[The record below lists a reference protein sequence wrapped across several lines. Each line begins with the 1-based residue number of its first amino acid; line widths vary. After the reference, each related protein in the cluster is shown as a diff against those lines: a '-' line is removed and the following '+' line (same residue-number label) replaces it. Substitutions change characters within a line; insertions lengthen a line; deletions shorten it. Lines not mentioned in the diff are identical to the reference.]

1 MKKIKISEL
10 PLYQSLQGLFT
21 IGTDENNRS
30 VKVSLE
36 FVEEE
41 TNRAVS
47 NAEAA
52 ATAALTAKAQTE
64 SATSDARTATQE
76 AQTATTQSATQT
88 AAALTATNNAN
99 AAAQAAQTAR
109 QNAETATQAANNAT
123 QQTLSVKEQ
132 TETVKQQAETATEEA
147 NAAAANALTVKID
160 IQAMLDRLVPT
171 GLTVKAP
178 ERLTIG
184 NTRPVFIQADLTPTD
199 ALKNIIFISDNRAVE
214 VSTLGQLRVVSEGK
228 SVVSVIPTCN
238 TALAKTIL
246 IEVGKPTARLNTSR
260 SLRLTSGGGFLLT

>member
-10 PLYQSLQGLFT
+10 PLYQSLRGLFT

-36 FVEEE
+36 FVEDE

-52 ATAALTAKAQTE
+52 TSAALSAKTATERATA
-64 SATSDARTATQE
+64 DARTAIQE
-76 AQTATTQSATQT
+76 ALTATEQSATQT
-88 AAALTATNNAN
+88 AAAMTATNNAN
-99 AAAQAAQTAR
+99 AATQEAQNAAQTA
-109 QNAETATQAANNAT
+109 QTVATTANNAT
-123 QQTLSVKEQ
+123 QQTLVVKEQ
-132 TETVKQQAETATEEA
+132 TEATKQRAETATEEA
-147 NAAAANALTVKID
+147 NAAAANALTVKAE

-171 GLTVKAP
+171 GLAVKAP
-178 ERLTIG
+178 ERLTVG
-184 NTRPVFIQADLTPTD
+184 NTRPVFIQVDLTPTD

-246 IEVGKPTARLNTSR
+246 IEVGKPTARLHTAQ